1 MPARL
6 LVVALDGA
14 DGRLLDRATLDG
26 TLPTLSA
33 LRSRGRA
40 WRLSSTPA
48 DTDDSLWAS
57 FQYGVGTGEH
67 GRYECFLDDDY
78 GGRRNAPDEEIDRET
93 FWDRLSSQGH
103 HVAVL
108 DIPKCRRPRAL
119 NGIHLADW
127 LVHGRYFPAPV
138 SYPAALAEE
147 IVARFGPALPSQC
160 AYDHR
165 DPI

>member
-40 WRLSSTPA
+40 WRLSSAPA

-67 GRYECFLDDDY
+67 GRYECYLDDDH

-103 HVAVL
+103 HLAVL
-108 DIPKCRRPRAL
+108 DIPIEAPDRKIATPGRA
-119 NGIHLADW
+119 
-127 LVHGRYFPAPV
+127 R
-138 SYPAALAEE
+138 
-147 IVARFGPALPSQC
+147 RFGESLPARSVPRGR
-160 AYDHR
+160 A
-165 DPI
+165 